1 MAQVVKNLPTMQEM
15 QERWVRSLGWQD
27 PLEGGM
33 ATHSNILAWEIP
45 WTEELGGLWSMGS
58 QPSNFLFFLLSTF
71 LLPFPT
77 LCHNL
82 RQLLTCFLSII
93 IIFHILKF
101 YLHGSMQ
108 YIYIVYLACF
118 ISHDYLESS
127 GLCMS

>member
-1 MAQVVKNLPTMQEM
+1 MAQVVKNPPAVQEM
-15 QERWVRSLGWQD
+15 QERWVRSLSWQD
-27 PLEGGM
+27 PLEGAM
-33 ATHSNILAWEIP
+33 ATHSNILAWGVP

-77 LCHNL
+77 LWYNL

-108 YIYIVYLACF
+108 DIYIVYLACF
-118 ISHDYLESS
+118 ISHNYLESS
-127 GLCMS
+127 CLYMS